1 MEGEVR
7 LHVIWRSRRSWSEA
21 LPSRSRP
28 IWKVRGRFVT
38 FRSTAGAVSRAGA
51 SAELIAV
58 QIRIAPDW
66 YARLLKYN
74 AERNVTTPAF
84 VSVNETF
91 RDFREM
97 GVNGSRSPPEF
108 RDPKFSPRGPILPGP
123 MIGREVLGSA
133 LVTIE
138 NVTYFVFREAV
149 QPFNFSAAANDSF
162 SFITPRHR
170 PDMNL
175 SNGYAVVALR
185 TSSGPQAILSD
196 SLFYTES
203 CPDIGWV
210 GSGVLCRTCPEGAA

>member
-1 MEGEVR
+1 MEFSKKLE
-7 LHVIWRSRRSWSEA
+7 RSPSEPEPTD
-21 LPSRSRP
+21 LEGSG
-28 IWKVRGRFVT
+28 K
-38 FRSTAGAVSRAGA
+38 
-51 SAELIAV
+51 
-58 QIRIAPDW
+58 IRIAPDW

-74 AERNVTTPAF
+74 AERNVTAPAF

-203 CPDIGWV
+203 CPDIGWL
-210 GSGVLCRTCPEGAA
+210 GSGVLCRTCPEGGYCPGGSRIWPTPGYFSFGEFSGYVYKCQPPEAER